1 MIQLF
6 GLICLVVIAFV
17 CLLTT
22 IVFCFWFV
30 YLLDAIRSK
39 WKFYKNALRCLQQE
53 NFDSQQQI
61 LIYNAK
67 TEFVKNV
74 FLFVMNFI
82 EWLAL
87 ISNCVAYI
95 IYIARVII
103 DCQEG
108 NTITNNYT
116 NSSHYM
122 IQIPC
127 INITKSVP
135 FRIPSTG
142 RVFIS
147 LAHNCAVLSL
157 VLIASL
163 CKYLANRFSQCSW
176 ISSANIPYLISLSIL
191 YQVLSQIIASFCSF
205 LIIAELFNLFLFTV
219 SILFALKQ
227 YRKLLM
233 VINWTIVDLRVSG
246 NNLLLKKQIRMKR
259 TFTRIFA
266 LIWVGISLILAYCY
280 IGYFLLISGV
290 LIRSSHSLSF
300 DIFLCEISHIPNSEM
315 FSFITILK
323 GVNNCVL
330 LIGIVFVFIQYT
342 GLGLSN
348 MSVILWRLCTGKS
361 GYRTHFHN
369 DLYAPLV

>member
-1 MIQLF
+1 MILLF
-6 GLICLVVIAFV
+6 GLISLVVIAFV

-61 LIYNAK
+61 LVYNAK

-87 ISNCVAYI
+87 IFICVAYI
-95 IYIARVII
+95 IYIARVLI

-108 NTITNNYT
+108 NTITNNNT
-116 NSSHYM
+116 NSSHYLM
-122 IQIPC
+122 QMPC
-127 INITKSVP
+127 IITKIVA

-163 CKYLANRFSQCSW
+163 CMYLANRFSQCSW

-191 YQVLSQIIASFCSF
+191 YQVVSQIIASFCSF

-219 SILFALKQ
+219 STLFALKQ

-233 VINWTIVDLRVSG
+233 VINWTIVDLRVSA
-246 NNLLLKKQIRMKR
+246 NNLLLKRQIRMKR
-259 TFTRIFA
+259 T
-266 LIWVGISLILAYCY
+266 LPEY
-280 IGYFLLISGV
+280 LL
-290 LIRSSHSLSF
+290 
-300 DIFLCEISHIPNSEM
+300 
-315 FSFITILK
+315 
-323 GVNNCVL
+323 
-330 LIGIVFVFIQYT
+330 
-342 GLGLSN
+342 
-348 MSVILWRLCTGKS
+348 
-361 GYRTHFHN
+361 
-369 DLYAPLV
+369 

>member
-1 MIQLF
+1 MIQLL
-6 GLICLVVIAFV
+6 GLICLVIIVFV

-22 IVFCFWFV
+22 FVFFFWFV

-87 ISNCVAYI
+87 IFIYIAYI

-108 NTITNNYT
+108 NTITNNNT
-116 NSSHYM
+116 NSSHYL

-127 INITKSVP
+127 INMTKSVAI
-135 FRIPSTG
+135 RILITSQLFG
-142 RVFIS
+142 S
-147 LAHNCAVLSL
+147 LANNCAVLSM
-157 VLIASL
+157 VLMASL
-163 CKYLANRFSQCSW
+163 CMYLANRFSQCSW
-176 ISSANIPYLISLSIL
+176 ITSDNIPYLISLCIL
-191 YQVLSQIIASFCSF
+191 YQVVSDIIASFCSF
-205 LIIAELFNLFLFTV
+205 LIIAKCFNLFLFTV

-246 NNLLLKKQIRMKR
+246 NNLLLKKQINMKR
-259 TFTRIFA
+259 TFTRIFTY
-266 LIWVGISLILAYCY
+266 IWIGFSLILTYNY
-280 IGYFLLISGV
+280 IAYFLFISAV

-300 DIFLCEISHIPNSEM
+300 DIFLCEISHVPNSEM

-323 GVNNCVL
+323 GVNNFVL

-348 MSVILWRLCTGKS
+348 MSVILWILCTGKS

>member
-1 MIQLF
+1 MIQLI
-6 GLICLVVIAFV
+6 GLICLVFMAFG

-22 IVFCFWFV
+22 FVFFFWFV

-61 LIYNAK
+61 LVYNAK

-87 ISNCVAYI
+87 ISSCTAYI
-95 IYIARVII
+95 ISIAQII
-103 DCQEG
+103 FDCQEG
-108 NTITNNYT
+108 NTIANNNT

-122 IQIPC
+122 IQMPC
-127 INITKSVP
+127 INITKSVT
-135 FRIPSTG
+135 FRIWITSHL
-142 RVFIS
+142 FLS
-147 LAHNCAVLSL
+147 LAHNCSVLSL
-157 VLIASL
+157 VLMASL
-163 CKYLANRFSQCSW
+163 CMYLANRFSQCSW
-176 ISSANIPYLISLSIL
+176 ITSANIPYLISLCIL
-191 YQVLSQIIASFCSF
+191 YLFVSQIIALFCSF
-205 LIIAELFNLFLFTV
+205 LIISEFFNVFLFTV

-246 NNLLLKKQIRMKR
+246 NNLLLKKQINMKR
-259 TFTRIFA
+259 TFTRIFT
-266 LIWVGISLILAYCY
+266 LIWIGIILILAYYY
-280 IGYFLLISGV
+280 IGYFLIISGG
-290 LIRSSHSLSF
+290 LIRSSYLLSF
-300 DIFLCEISHIPNSEM
+300 DIFLYEM
-315 FSFITILK
+315 FSFITILQV
-323 GVNNCVL
+323 VNNFVL
-330 LIGIVFVFIQYT
+330 LIGIVFVFIPYT
-342 GLGLSN
+342 CLGLSN